1 MECMTERPP
10 DGLEVIE
17 AEPLPAAMHVGGPYR
32 VVSAVRARPSL
43 TIRWRRG
50 LWPFA
55 LFNRGSIRVDSDAFT
70 ATTGPAPIQAAFRIP
85 IADVIDLHV
94 IEPIGRSP
102 LGESWL
108 IAARDRGGR
117 THELGRV
124 DTADQA
130 HWLVRRLTGLLAER
144 AA

>member
-1 MECMTERPP
+1 MREVPP
-10 DGLEVIE
+10 SGLEVIE
-17 AEPLPAAMHVGGPYR
+17 AEPLPASMHVGGPYR
-32 VVSAVRARPSL
+32 VVSAVKARPRL

-50 LWPFA
+50 AWPFA
-55 LFNRGSIRVDSDAFT
+55 MFRRGSIRVDSEAFT
-70 ATTGPAPIQAAFRIP
+70 ATTGPAPVHAAFRIP

-102 LGESWL
+102 LGETWL

-130 HWLVRRLTGLLAER
+130 RWLVRRLGALLGER
-144 AA
+144 TA